1 MAPADFIEKVVAVF
15 RSHKEEISTEQ
26 LTKGLTSD
34 QVLEVLHE
42 ELSKIGFDLES
53 GKKNHQK
60 IHRPVFYGE
69 NGVPKVR
76 YEIDGYHPAWKC
88 GLEVEAGRS
97 WMGNAVFRDIV
108 HALVMVDVDHLLL
121 AVPNAYKYKTG
132 GRNAVSKDFENT
144 TNLADALFSHSR
156 ITFPYQLTVIGY

>member
-60 IHRPVFYGE
+60 KIIRKSI
-69 NGVPKVR
+69 VPCSMERMASQKSAMR
-76 YEIDGYHPAWKC
+76 
-88 GLEVEAGRS
+88 
-97 WMGNAVFRDIV
+97 
-108 HALVMVDVDHLLL
+108 
-121 AVPNAYKYKTG
+121 
-132 GRNAVSKDFENT
+132 
-144 TNLADALFSHSR
+144 
-156 ITFPYQLTVIGY
+156 